1 MFFHPSTALY
11 IGGLLYLLMPLT
23 VWVALKGM
31 RSPTVQMWCSGS
43 VIFGVGMLMIGLRPW
58 VPEWTGYT
66 LANLAATTGMM
77 LFVHAMRHE
86 LGLPLHP
93 KTTVAGLVLFN
104 LIFHFSHSLTGSGLV
119 RYLFGQAEAILLIFW
134 VSFSAYQVSRKHES
148 LSAMWIAVVYL
159 AFDVPNLI
167 RWLQVAL
174 GTSVPSTREFDL
186 VNLMILLFLTLTA
199 VIGNIGFLGMFSERA
214 NRQAL
219 KLTDKQARQEEASNL
234 FAQIAQL
241 DRRRSIGE
249 LASSLSHELSQ
260 PMSNIHLIA
269 ETLEFEN
276 QQSASPDTKQQL
288 FLQKILDNS
297 NMAIGILQR
306 IRDFIQNKD
315 VDSPRE
321 RLNLNLLLTKSIALM
336 EDSFIKEKVRLT
348 VSPSDQAV
356 FVAGNAVQLLQ
367 IIINILRNAKQA
379 TRGQSHRRV
388 HLEVLTTGQQA
399 MIRCQDNGPGFNA
412 ESLQKAGQAFFTTK
426 LDGLGLG
433 LSISK
438 AIAEQHQGQLGF
450 DNAPEGGAV
459 VTLHLPVQ
467 R

>member
-1 MFFHPSTALY
+1 MFFHPSTAFY
-11 IGGLLYLLMPLT
+11 IAGLLFLLMPLT
-23 VWVALKGM
+23 VWVALKGV

-43 VIFGVGMLMIGLRPW
+43 VIFGISMLMIGLRPW
-58 VPEWTGYT
+58 LPEWAGYT
-66 LANLAATTGMM
+66 LANLAATTGMV
-77 LFVHAMRHE
+77 LFVQAMRYE
-86 LGLPLHP
+86 LDLPLHP

-119 RYLFGQAEAILLIFW
+119 RYLFGQAEAIVLIFW
-134 VSFSAYQVSRKHES
+134 VSFSAYQVSRKHAS

-159 AFDVPNLI
+159 AFDLPNLI
-167 RWLQVAL
+167 RWLQVSFGA
-174 GTSVPSTREFDL
+174 SVPSAAQFDL
-186 VNLMILLFLTLTA
+186 VNLMILLFLILTA
-199 VIGNIGFLGMFSERA
+199 VISNIGFLGMFLERA

-219 KLTDKQARQEEASNL
+219 QLADKQARQEEASNL
-234 FAQIAQL
+234 LAQITQL

-260 PMSNIHLIA
+260 PLNNIHLIA
-269 ETLEFEN
+269 ETLELEN
-276 QQSASPDTKQQL
+276 QQSPSPNTKQQL

-297 NMAIGILQR
+297 TIAIGILQR
-306 IRDFIQNKD
+306 IREFLQNKN
-315 VDSPRE
+315 VDPSRD
-321 RLNLNLLLTKSIALM
+321 RLNLHQLLTKSIALM
-336 EDSFIKEKVRLT
+336 EDSFIKEQVRLT

-356 FVAGNAVQLLQ
+356 FVAGNAVQLSQ

-379 TRGQSHRRV
+379 TRGQSYRRV
-388 HLEVLTTGQQA
+388 HLEVLAAGSQA
-399 MIRCQDNGPGFNA
+399 MIRCQDNGPGFNT
-412 ESLQKAGQAFFTTK
+412 ESLQKVGQAFFTTK

-438 AIAEQHQGQLGF
+438 AIAEQHQGQLAF

-459 VTLHLPVQ
+459 VTLLLPMQ

>member
-1 MFFHPSTALY
+1 
-11 IGGLLYLLMPLT
+11 
-23 VWVALKGM
+23 
-31 RSPTVQMWCSGS
+31 
-43 VIFGVGMLMIGLRPW
+43 
-58 VPEWTGYT
+58 
-66 LANLAATTGMM
+66 
-77 LFVHAMRHE
+77 
-86 LGLPLHP
+86 
-93 KTTVAGLVLFN
+93 
-104 LIFHFSHSLTGSGLV
+104 
-119 RYLFGQAEAILLIFW
+119 
-134 VSFSAYQVSRKHES
+134 
-148 LSAMWIAVVYL
+148 MWIAVVYL

-336 EDSFIKEKVRLT
+336 EDSFIKEQVRLT

-379 TRGQSHRRV
+379 TRGQSDRHV

>member
-1 MFFHPSTALY
+1 MFFHPSTAFY
-11 IGGLLYLLMPLT
+11 IAGLLHFLMPLT

-58 VPEWTGYT
+58 LPEWAGYT

-148 LSAMWIAVVYL
+148 PSAMWIAVVYL
-159 AFDVPNLI
+159 AFDFPNLI

-174 GTSVPSTREFDL
+174 GTSSPSAREFDL
-186 VNLMILLFLTLTA
+186 VNLMILVFLTLTA

-214 NRQAL
+214 NRKAL
-219 KLTDKQARQEEASNL
+219 KLADKQARQEEASNL

-249 LASSLSHELSQ
+249 LAASLSHELSQ

-269 ETLEFEN
+269 EALEFEN
-276 QQSASPDTKQQL
+276 QQSASPDAKQQL

-297 NMAIGILQR
+297 NMANGILQR

-348 VSPSDQAV
+348 VGPSDQAV

-379 TRGQSHRRV
+379 TRGQSDRRV
-388 HLEVLTTGQQA
+388 HLEVLITGQQA
-399 MIRCQDNGPGFNA
+399 MIRCKDNGPGFNA

-438 AIAEQHQGQLGF
+438 AIAEQHQGQLDF

-459 VTLHLPVQ
+459 VTLHLPMQ